1 MPSYVIDSDNLRN
14 QSNLKERTKNVFD
27 VLDNSGKVIDTI
39 RLTYKEAHDEYG
51 RYFVVE
57 QEKYNLIQKYIYK
70 K

>member
-1 MPSYVIDSDNLRN
+1 MMYVIDSENIRN
-14 QSNLKERTKNVFD
+14 SSNVKERTKNVFD
-27 VLDNSGKVIDTI
+27 VLDEKGNVIDTI
-39 RLTYKEAHDEYG
+39 RLTFKEAHDEYG

>member
-1 MPSYVIDSDNLRN
+1 MPSYVIDSENLRK
-14 QSNLKERTKNVFD
+14 QSNLKERAQNVFD
-27 VLDNSGKVIDTI
+27 VLDDKGKVIDTI

-57 QEKYNLIQKYIYK
+57 EDKYNLIQKYIYK